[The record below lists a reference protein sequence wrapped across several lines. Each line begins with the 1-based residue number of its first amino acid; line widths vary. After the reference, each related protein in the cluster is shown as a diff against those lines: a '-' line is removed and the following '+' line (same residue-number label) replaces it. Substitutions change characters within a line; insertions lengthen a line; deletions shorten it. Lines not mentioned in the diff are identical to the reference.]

1 MSVKEEILSKLPYA
15 KPFHFVDQLETVG
28 QEGVVGTYAL
38 KKDEYFYEGHFPGNP
53 VTPGVIV
60 IEIMAQIGL
69 VCLGIFL
76 ELDNSNKS
84 DNFVPLFSSTNV
96 DFLKPSYPGDVL
108 RVSSKKVYYRF
119 GKLKCLIECYNLTSD
134 ELVCKGEFS
143 GMIIKKEHIEKK

>member
-1 MSVKEEILSKLPYA
+1 MNLTEEIISKLPYQ
-15 KPFHFVDQLETVG
+15 KPFHFVEQLESIDENG
-28 QEGVVGTYAL
+28 SVGTYSL

-76 ELDNSNKS
+76 EMDKSNNS
-84 DNFVPLFSSTNV
+84 DNFVPFFSSTNV

-108 RVSSKKVYYRF
+108 RISSKKVYYRF
-119 GKLKCLIECYNLTSD
+119 GKLKCTIECHNLTSE
-134 ELVCKGEFS
+134 ELVCRGEFS
-143 GMIIKKEHIEKK
+143 GMIIKKGNIEK